1 MPKTENSEHVNGL
14 QEALRQEV
22 SDLDDRLDELER
34 REEEINKDLNAV
46 QIEKKRY
53 EDLREHARALLYHR
67 EQSISPDEYPPSQ
80 AMMSVPPADQEM
92 SLDSLSSRRET
103 PRRRTTGDSL
113 TSAVRSV
120 LKGTE
125 QSPGQPGQAMHYRDL
140 VARLEELGIYIPG
153 RDKGLNLVAHIHK
166 DPSFVRPKRG
176 MYGLKEWYP
185 SEQYNVGQRSASRP
199 KGTKGK

>member
-1 MPKTENSEHVNGL
+1 MSETESPDHTNGL
-14 QEALRQEV
+14 QEALRQEIT
-22 SDLDDRLDELER
+22 DLDNRLDELER

-67 EQSISPDEYPPSQ
+67 EQSVPPDEYSPSP
-80 AMMSVPPADQEM
+80 AMMSVPAEDQEM
-92 SLDSLSSRRET
+92 SSENLSSRRET
-103 PRRRTTGDSL
+103 PKRRTTGDSL

-125 QSPGQPGQAMHYRDL
+125 RPPGQPGQAMHYRDL
-140 VARLEELGIYIPG
+140 VAHLEERGIYIPG

-176 MYGLKEWYP
+176 MYGLREWYP
-185 SEQYNVGQRSASRP
+185 SEQYNVGQRSTSRP